1 MLKSIVAVLE
11 SWEIDFKMILA
22 KVLLGLTILLIFYI
36 IGKLTKKA
44 AYKINS
50 KVLTKHK
57 DIQVILSKII
67 YYFFLFIGYYLF
79 LQVIGLEQYFVKL
92 LAGAGIVGII
102 AGFALKDIASNA
114 FSGLLLF
121 FEKPYQKGDWV
132 QVDGH
137 CGQVVDVGIL
147 TTAVKNKTG
156 QEIYVSNQ
164 LIYSGTFI
172 NYSTYSKR
180 AIQLQTEIEQ
190 FFDLD
195 KVKTLLGTE
204 LKKITTFDQ
213 SQNIKFYIDSISS
226 NGSFSLTIFFWVLF
240 EQEEQFLQTIS
251 DTIVKVKQVSLD
263 NQINIINTKWI
274 SDEEDSTSAGNFGAN
289 D

>member
-1 MLKSIVAVLE
+1 MFESIIKIID
-11 SWEIDFKMILA
+11 SWEIDIKILLA
-22 KVLLGLTILLIFYI
+22 KLILGLTVLLIFYA
-36 IGKLTKKA
+36 IGKSTKSL

-50 KVLTKHK
+50 KLLVKYK
-57 DIQVILSKII
+57 DLQIILSKAI
-67 YYFFLFIGYYLF
+67 YFFFLFIGCYLF
-79 LQVIGLEQYFVKL
+79 LQIIGLEQYFVKL

-121 FEKPYQKGDWV
+121 FEKPYKKGDWV

-137 CGQVVDVGIL
+137 CGEVVNVGVL

-156 QEIYVSNQ
+156 QEIFVSNQ
-164 LIYSGTFI
+164 LIYSGTFV
-172 NYSTYSKR
+172 NYSTYNNR
-180 AIQLQTEIEQ
+180 AIRLQTDIEQ

-195 KVKTLLGTE
+195 KVRTLLTNE
-204 LKKITTFDQ
+204 LKTISTFDP
-213 SQNIKFYIDSISS
+213 SKEIKYYVDSISID
-226 NGSFSLTIFFWVLF
+226 GSFSLEIFFWVIF
-240 EQEEQFLQTIS
+240 TNEEDFLKTIS
-251 DTIVKVKQVSLD
+251 DTLIHIKKVSSE
-263 NQINIINTKWI
+263 NNINIINTKWI